1 MANTATSADEKIT
14 RTTIF
19 KKKEHEKFFRGN
31 FKMPVSGP
39 ILLCQLGGK
48 IC

>member
-1 MANTATSADEKIT
+1 MANTATSANEKRT

-19 KKKEHEKFFRGN
+19 KKRKHENFFRGN

-39 ILLCQLGGK
+39 ILLRQLGESV
-48 IC
+48 C